1 MEKGIKV
8 VARNKKA
15 QHDYFILETYE
26 CGIVLTG
33 TEIKSIRASKV
44 SIQDAYCYV
53 KNEELIIVNMHIAK
67 YDHGNIFNHEETR
80 DRKLLA
86 HKKEIRKLMGRS
98 TQEGLTIVPLE
109 VYITHGL
116 AKVKIALVKGKKQYD
131 KREDM
136 KRQAVNKEI
145 AKNLKG
151 YRY

>member
-15 QHDYFILETYE
+15 QHDYFILETFE